1 MNDNISKL
9 YLIYQFL
16 VFASSILGPATVMLM
31 TAGAY
36 HTVFRVNIYW
46 SYALALIPPGAFIAV
61 CLLMKSSHQLIIAA
75 ILSAFYAVIMMVVLV
90 GTAINFVFEG
100 WTSPNVIFVML
111 LLTVFIVSAI
121 LHPQEMLCMLY
132 GPLYFL
138 CIPSGYLLLTIYFL
152 CNLNII
158 SWGTREVQ
166 VKKTKAQLE
175 QEEKERIEAEKR
187 KRDNRFL
194 NRIGVTK
201 MVEDLKEL
209 FSSMTGFRNSSQAV
223 GNTQTDLLIKMC
235 QALDT
240 LPDRI
245 NNGRAPA
252 PKAKET
258 KSIEIQCN
266 TEPELIPDN
275 DLDDVIEHN
284 EDADVSQYNDVI
296 FNYLTRTWYY

>member
-1 MNDNISKL
+1 MNDNISKI

-36 HTVFRVNIYW
+36 HTVFRVSLYW
-46 SYALALIPPGAFIAV
+46 AYALALMPPGLFIAV
-61 CLLMKSSHQLIIAA
+61 CLLMKSNNQLIVAA
-75 ILSAFYAVIMMVVLV
+75 VLSAFYAIIMMVVLV

-100 WTSPNVIFVML
+100 WTSPNVIFVVL
-111 LLTVFIVSAI
+111 LIAVFTIAAV
-121 LHPQEMLCMLY
+121 LHPQEMLCMMY

-175 QEEKERIEAEKR
+175 EEEKERIEAEKK
-187 KRDNRFL
+187 KRQNKL
-194 NRIGVTK
+194 VNKLGITK
-201 MVEDLKEL
+201 MIDDLKEL
-209 FSSMTGFRNSSQAV
+209 FATMTGFRQTVNQAD
-223 GNTQTDLLIKMC
+223 TAQTELLVKMC
-235 QALDT
+235 QSLES

-245 NNGRAPA
+245 NGKQPTS
-252 PKAKET
+252 PVPSSKET
-258 KSIEIQCN
+258 K
-266 TEPELIPDN
+266 
-275 DLDDVIEHN
+275 
-284 EDADVSQYNDVI
+284 
-296 FNYLTRTWYY
+296 